1 MMVLEFLRLSLP
13 ILPVFSKKGN
23 SGIMRIF
30 TAEKHKEAKKHSVL
44 KKETGMKKLTLVQ
57 DELSSYFLV

>member
-23 SGIMRIF
+23 SGIMRIL
-30 TAEKHKEAKKHSVL
+30 ALKDAKKHSVL
-44 KKETGMKKLTLVQ
+44 KKETGMKKLTLV
-57 DELSSYFLV
+57 